1 MVPACTP
8 LELDVQCRSGSI
20 TQLRTS
26 HTHQVLSAAW
36 ILYTQR
42 CVVSALSCCMILGHP
57 LYVFNSCLGMK
68 LWTPLSWRARRDGT
82 CRRIPNI
89 SPFLSLEFSV
99 LPHRIYVLFIK
110 QKISSFLPNSRFH
123 HHGRC
128 PSPSNHQPS
137 EKSCTRQNN
146 ISPKRPCFYHY
157 VLLEAVVWGDV
168 LLSLHAFSYEVF
180 RLASFNYLDYICLY
194 FLLSLI
200 SMLTPIDT

>member
-1 MVPACTP
+1 MVPACTS
-8 LELDVQCRSGSI
+8 LELDVQCCSGSI

-26 HTHQVLSAAW
+26 HTPSPVCGLDTVHTALCGFGLEL
-36 ILYTQR
+36 LYDPWTSFVRFQFMLGDEI
-42 CVVSALSCCMILGHP
+42 VDSALLES
-57 LYVFNSCLGMK
+57 S
-68 LWTPLSWRARRDGT
+68 SRGT

-99 LPHRIYVLFIK
+99 LFHRTYVLFIK
-110 QKISSFLPNSRFH
+110 QKTSSFLPNSRFH

-128 PSPSNHQPS
+128 PLPSNHQPS

-157 VLLEAVVWGDV
+157 VLLEAVVWGNV

-194 FLLSLI
+194 FLLSLT